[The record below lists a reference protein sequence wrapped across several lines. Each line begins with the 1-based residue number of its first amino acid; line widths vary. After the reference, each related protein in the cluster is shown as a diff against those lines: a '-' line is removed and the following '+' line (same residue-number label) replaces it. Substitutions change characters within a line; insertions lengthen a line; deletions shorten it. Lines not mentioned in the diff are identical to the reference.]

1 MSPLTGGQT
10 QKGNKM
16 IGTKLEIAH
25 AREICNNW
33 FTEIRSSLPSASSS
47 ERKELMALREILTEE
62 TSAKW
67 FTNRKEYN
75 LYQLLYSLVLR

>member
-1 MSPLTGGQT
+1 
-10 QKGNKM
+10 M

-25 AREICNNW
+25 AKGIRNSW
-33 FTEIRSSLPSASSS
+33 LTEIRSSLPSASSS

>member
-1 MSPLTGGQT
+1 
-10 QKGNKM
+10 M

-25 AREICNNW
+25 AKGIRNSW
-33 FTEIRSSLPSASSS
+33 LTEIRSSLPSASSS

-67 FTNRKEYN
+67 FTNRKKYS
-75 LYQLLYSLVLR
+75 LHQLLYSLVLR